1 MEMNTT
7 AITIN
12 GIEITLT
19 AAGIMAWTAS
29 DISLRLRPN
38 MTWNATR
45 ADVAATG
52 ETAQGAVDSLLAAE
66 RKAAKVAK
74 LTARST
80 KGQIFAREM
89 RSYLHIGARTRRF
102 NSKKWIEDGHRD
114 VLHLIAEAN
123 NNPGMRNADREAIFQ
138 TAYAAL
144 CSWEKHIGGYRAD
157 AGLVAHV
164 NSMTPHQFVG
174 LLADM
179 IDAEITNVGEG
190 ERFFSAMAR
199 RIYSQAA

>member
-1 MEMNTT
+1 MNVE

-12 GIEITLT
+12 EVQITPVATGLVT
-19 AAGIMAWTAS
+19 WAASG
-29 DISLRLRPN
+29 ISLRLRPT
-38 MTWNATR
+38 MTWDATR
-45 ADVAATG
+45 GDISAKGD
-52 ETAQGAVDSLLAAE
+52 TAQDAANNLITAE
-66 RKAAKVAK
+66 RKAEKAAK
-74 LTARST
+74 LAARST

-123 NNPGMRNADREAIFQ
+123 NNPGMRNADREAIFL
-138 TAYAAL
+138 TASAAL
-144 CSWEKHIGGYRAD
+144 HSWEKHIDGYRAN
-157 AGLVAHV
+157 AVLVAHI

-179 IDAEITNVGEG
+179 IDAEISNVGQG
-190 ERFFSAMAR
+190 ERFFAAMASR
-199 RIYSQAA
+199 LYAQAA